1 MPVGNVSVLALTMPS
16 GRMLA
21 TCVSDEV
28 DLWATSNFGHHQY
41 GFIYFRASALE
52 TASNMR
58 AQRSDSL
65 QNVPAHASQIGWH
78 FYVEP
83 RADQLGNCKE
93 QSERRHYKK

>member
-1 MPVGNVSVLALTMPS
+1 MIVICIFFLADGNVNITESLAVAVAVARGWHAGT
-16 GRMLA
+16 
-21 TCVSDEV
+21 
-28 DLWATSNFGHHQY
+28 QY

-58 AQRSDSL
+58 AQKSDSL